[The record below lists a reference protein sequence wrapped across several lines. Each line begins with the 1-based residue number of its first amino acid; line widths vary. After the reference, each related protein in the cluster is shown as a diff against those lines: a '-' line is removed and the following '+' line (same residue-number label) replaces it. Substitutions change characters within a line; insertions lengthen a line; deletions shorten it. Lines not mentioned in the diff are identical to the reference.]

1 MTNDTIQNDGQAVAA
16 SELSLQTSSVQAAA
30 RGIKLVAELVLPG
43 ASLLA
48 DGKIAQGGAH
58 VVAGIAARALLGPI
72 GFILVAAN
80 SYTRS
85 VTGKHIHELV
95 GQSVGGLGHG
105 ERSAH

>member
-1 MTNDTIQNDGQAVAA
+1 MTNDTMQNEGHAVAT
-16 SELSLQTSSVQAAA
+16 SEQHLQAAS

-95 GQSVGGLGHG
+95 GQSLGGLGHG
-105 ERSAH
+105 ERAPH